1 MKKKKL
7 ILLLKIIIGIG
18 LITYVLWKIGPDW
31 DKSKEYI
38 TNAFTSYFAKVIL
51 GVSLFSFVCLIGTYR
66 WKILLRAHQ
75 IYLPYPV
82 ALKLFFIGHFF
93 SQYMPGGIA
102 GGDIIKSYYVSTHTV
117 KRKAE
122 AVTTVFVDRFIGIL
136 GLVGVLI
143 VALLYNLGSIQYGKE
158 IRFIFVFF
166 IVCIIIALIFFNKR
180 LMKRIPLLSKI
191 YQRLP
196 RKEILTRVYDAFYYY
211 KDHKLT
217 LLLTFLFSVCIH
229 FILVIMAWIVGSS
242 LGLKTAFRE
251 YMILIPLVN
260 FVGSIPVSPV
270 GNVGTFDSA
279 CVFFFRYEEKAGGP
293 GALALII
300 RFIYFFWGGI
310 GFFVWLFEKA
320 KVPKAVL
327 KQDLAEVEKVE
338 MSR

>member
-1 MKKKKL
+1 MKKKL
-7 ILLLKIIIGIG
+7 IFLLKIIIGVG
-18 LITYVLWKIGPDW
+18 LIIYVLRTIGPDW

-38 TNAFTSYFAKVIL
+38 TNAFSSHFAKVIL
-51 GVSLFSFVCLIGTYR
+51 GVSLFSLVCLIGTYR
-66 WKILLRAHQ
+66 WKMLLGAHQ
-75 IYLPYPV
+75 VYLSYPV

-117 KRKAE
+117 ERKAE
-122 AVTTVFVDRFIGIL
+122 AVTTVFLDRFIGIL

-143 VALLYNLGSIQYGKE
+143 VALLYNLGSIQYGKQ
-158 IRFIFVFF
+158 IRFVFIFFAA
-166 IVCIIIALIFFNKR
+166 CIILALIFFNKR
-180 LMKRIPLLSKI
+180 LMKRMPLLSKI

-196 RKEILTRVYDAFYYY
+196 RREILARVYDAFYYY

-229 FILVIMAWIVGSS
+229 FILVIMAWIIGSS

-251 YMILIPLVN
+251 YMMLIPLIN

-279 CVFFFRYEEKAGGP
+279 CVFFFDVYKEKAGGP
-293 GALALII
+293 GALALMI

-310 GFFVWLFEKA
+310 GLLVWLFEKA

-327 KQDLAEVEKVE
+327 EQSLAEVKKVE
-338 MSR
+338 TSH